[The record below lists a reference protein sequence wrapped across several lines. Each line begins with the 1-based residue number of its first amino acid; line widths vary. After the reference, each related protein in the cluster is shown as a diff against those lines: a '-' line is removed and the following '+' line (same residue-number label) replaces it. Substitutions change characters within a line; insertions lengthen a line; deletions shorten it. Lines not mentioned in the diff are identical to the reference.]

1 MNGFPLS
8 AEEAKIW
15 TYKNRMRY
23 QKGINNAIERA
34 VMSGKTHLDN
44 FYLDEF
50 AIDGLR
56 GLGYKIDVLDE
67 TPKYMYRREQY
78 LCKVSWIF

>member
-1 MNGFPLS
+1 MT
-8 AEEAKIW
+8 E
-15 TYKNRMRY
+15 KNVA
-23 QKGINNAIERA
+23 NNAI
-34 VMSGKTHLDN
+34 GKGGRDN

-56 GLGYKIDVLDE
+56 GLGYKVDVLDE

-78 LCKVSWIF
+78 LCKISWIF

>member
-1 MNGFPLS
+1 
-8 AEEAKIW
+8 
-15 TYKNRMRY
+15 
-23 QKGINNAIERA
+23 
-34 VMSGKTHLDN
+34 MSGKTHLDN

-56 GLGYKIDVLDE
+56 GLGYKVDVLDE